1 MAANETP
8 IADLAVS
15 MMAANKTPIAD
26 MAVSMMAANKT
37 PIADMAV
44 SMMDYI
50 LFKNQLRENKVCLSW
65 TQEEIELLPSVPFCR
80 TTAFNYENSDYQV
93 ARMYFDSTT
102 GPILIIDC
110 NSKAQDRGTL
120 KTKEG
125 YFVYVVFEAEI
136 KYYKSN

>member
-1 MAANETP
+1 MAASKTPIADKAVSMMAASKTP

-15 MMAANKTPIAD
+15 MM
-26 MAVSMMAANKT
+26 
-37 PIADMAV
+37 
-44 SMMDYI
+44 DYI
-50 LFKNQLRENKVCLSW
+50 RFKNQLRENEVRVNW
-65 TQEEIELLPSVPFCR
+65 TQEEIELLPPIPFCR
-80 TTAFNYENSDYQV
+80 TTAFHYKNSDYQV

-110 NSKAQDRGTL
+110 SSKAQDRGIL